1 MQKNG
6 VRYVCLERKKG
17 FKALLLF
24 VEFLLFHIVLDHFY
38 HLIDLRLF
46 FF

>member
-1 MQKNG
+1 MPKND

-24 VEFLLFHIVLDHFY
+24 VEFLLFHIVPDHFY

>member
-1 MQKNG
+1 MPKNG

-24 VEFLLFHIVLDHFY
+24 SGFLLFHIVLDHFY
-38 HLIDLRLF
+38 HLIDLHLF

>member
-1 MQKNG
+1 MPKND

>member
-1 MQKNG
+1 MPKNG

-24 VEFLLFHIVLDHFY
+24 VEFLLFHIVLDRFY